1 MTKRTKWLAIAVGS
15 GSLAVAGCQ
24 SEGRSDVPPTSSM
37 VASAQPLVMGMT
49 DATKTSIVLRQLHAI
64 NQEEI
69 ETGKLAMD
77 HAQSAEV
84 KKFGNEMMT
93 DHTNLDLKLTDL
105 AKRMN
110 LDLNMPSQSPLEAAI
125 ASAADDH
132 KRTLRSAMGARFDV
146 EYIAPQPA
154 SHDVALKLVDEGQ
167 KTATGDA
174 KKFLDETRSIVEM
187 HRDHAKSLMRGLT
200 FSAAAVGGGPMG
212 SSEPMTGASASP
224 MKKPDAGGHQMGQP
238 PSGDKATP

>member
-1 MTKRTKWLAIAVGS
+1 MTKSSSWLVVAVGS
-15 GSLAVAGCQ
+15 GLLALAGCQ
-24 SEGRSDVPPTSSM
+24 SEGRSDVPPTSGM
-37 VASAQPLVMGMT
+37 AASAQPLVTGMN
-49 DATKTSIVLRQLHAI
+49 DSMKTSIVLRQIHGI

-77 HAQSAEV
+77 HAQSPEV

-93 DHTNLDLKLTDL
+93 DHTSIDMKLTDL

-110 LDLNMPSQSPLEAAI
+110 IDLNMPSQTPLEAAI

-132 KRTLRSAMGARFDV
+132 KRTLRAAMGGRFDV
-146 EYIAPQPA
+146 EYIAPQA
-154 SHDVALKLVDEGQ
+154 SSHDVALKLIDEGQ

-174 KKFLDETRSIVEM
+174 KKFLDETRPIIET
-187 HRDHAKSLMRGLT
+187 HRDHAKTLMRGLT

-212 SSEPMTGASASP
+212 SSEPTPGASAAP
-224 MKKPDAGGHQMGQP
+224 MKKPDAGSMGGRP
-238 PSGDKATP
+238 PSGGDKASP